1 MAEDRDKEE
10 GVKEY
15 KYIFFDLDG
24 TVTDP
29 GLGITNSVMYALK
42 GFGIEETDRTKLYR
56 FIGPPLADSFQEFY
70 GFTGEEARRGIDL
83 YREYYR
89 DRGIFENRVYN
100 GMEEMLGTLKQRGKT
115 LVLATSKPEPFAR
128 EILEHFHLAS
138 YFTYAAGAT
147 MDETRVK
154 KEEVIAYAME
164 SCGITDPGQVLM
176 VGDRRHDIEG
186 ARANG
191 VDSLGVLYGYGS
203 REELEQAGACYL
215 AEKVE
220 DILNI
225 VK

>member
-1 MAEDRDKEE
+1 M
-10 GVKEY
+10 KEY
-15 KYIFFDLDG
+15 KYILFDLDG

-29 GLGITNSVMYALK
+29 GLGITGSVMYALK

-56 FIGPPLADSFQEFY
+56 FIGPPLAESFRDFY
-70 GFTGEEARRGIDL
+70 GFTPEEARRGISL
-83 YREYYR
+83 YREYYK
-89 DRGIFENRVYN
+89 DRGIFENKVYD
-100 GMEEMLGTLKQRGKT
+100 GMGELLAELKRRGKT

-128 EILEHFHLAS
+128 EILDHFHMTS

-147 MDETRVK
+147 LDETRVK

-203 REELEQAGACYL
+203 REELLQAGADYL

-220 DILNI
+220 DILKI